1 MSYREL
7 KFYQQATVIYDF
19 TVEFT
24 SRYIKSFRMR
34 EQMNHAARS
43 GKQNIS
49 EGCEVSRT
57 SKSSELKLLGVALGS
72 LKELGED
79 YEDYLRQHN
88 LSIWQK
94 ESAEARKVRNL
105 VYAAERS
112 IKHSKSDKYSNEV
125 STLKELYWPY
135 LSKPELAANAM
146 ICLINQTTYLLKNQ
160 IASLEQKFAKE
171 GGYRE
176 KLFKLRTRNYL
187 SSSFRYSKSIKLF

>member
-7 KFYQQATVIYDF
+7 KSYQQATVIYDF

-24 SRYIKSFRMR
+24 SRYINSLRTR

-49 EGCEVSRT
+49 EGCEVART

-72 LKELGED
+72 LKELAED
-79 YEDYLRQHN
+79 YEDYLRQHG
-88 LSIWQK
+88 LPIWSK

-105 VYAAERS
+105 VYTAEKS
-112 IKHSKSDKYSNEV
+112 SKSDKYSNEIN
-125 STLKELYWPY
+125 TLKELYWPY
-135 LSKPELAANAM
+135 LEKPELAANAM
-146 ICLINQTTYLLKNQ
+146 ICLLNQTTYLLKNQ
-160 IASLEQKFAKE
+160 ISSLEEKFAQE

-176 KLFKLRTRNYL
+176 KLYKLRTR
-187 SSSFRYSKSIKLF
+187 F

>member
-1 MSYREL
+1 MSYRDL
-7 KFYQQATVIYDF
+7 KTYQQATVIYDF

-24 SRYIKSFRMR
+24 SRYIKSFRTKD
-34 EQMNHAARS
+34 QMDQAGRS

-88 LSIWQK
+88 LTIWQK
-94 ESAEARKVRNL
+94 ESVEAYKVRNF
-105 VYAAERS
+105 VYG
-112 IKHSKSDKYSNEV
+112 

-135 LSKPELAANAM
+135 LEKPELAANAM

-160 IASLEQKFAKE
+160 INSLEEKFAKE
-171 GGYRE
+171 GGYHE
-176 KLFKLRTRNYL
+176 KLYKLRT
-187 SSSFRYSKSIKLF
+187 KL